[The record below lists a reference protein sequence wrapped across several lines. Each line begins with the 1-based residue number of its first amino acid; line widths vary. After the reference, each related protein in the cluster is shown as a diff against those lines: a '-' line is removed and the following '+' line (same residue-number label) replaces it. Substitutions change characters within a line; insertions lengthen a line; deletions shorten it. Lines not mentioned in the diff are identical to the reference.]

1 MVLNLGSSKI
11 IIRFYIYIYIYVLG
25 YPRDDAFKY
34 SNIMTFCT
42 VIDG

>member
-11 IIRFYIYIYIYVLG
+11 IIRFYIYIYILG